1 MKPDT
6 VTASR
11 LLMENHASS
20 VFCRGK
26 KVISSNKP
34 GIVPLLELLKNHAD
48 LKGFCTADRIVGKA
62 AAFLY
67 IKLGVSEVY
76 APIMSEMAV
85 YTLARHGIIPICD
98 RCVPYILNKNR
109 TEECPVEKIVAEIN
123 DAEQAVTLLAEKYSY
138 CKVER

>member
-6 VTASR
+6 ITASK
-11 LLMENHASS
+11 LLIENQASC
-20 VFCRGK
+20 VFCRGE

-34 GIVPLLELLKNHAD
+34 GIVPLLELLKNHVD
-48 LKGFCTADRIVGKA
+48 LKGFCSADRIVGKA

-67 IKLGVSEVY
+67 IKLGVVEVY
-76 APIMSEMAV
+76 APVMSEMAI

-98 RCVPYILNKNR
+98 HCVPYIVNKNR
-109 TEECPVEKIVAEIN
+109 TEECLVEKIVAEIN
-123 DAEQAVTLLAEKYSY
+123 DAEQAATLLAEKYSY